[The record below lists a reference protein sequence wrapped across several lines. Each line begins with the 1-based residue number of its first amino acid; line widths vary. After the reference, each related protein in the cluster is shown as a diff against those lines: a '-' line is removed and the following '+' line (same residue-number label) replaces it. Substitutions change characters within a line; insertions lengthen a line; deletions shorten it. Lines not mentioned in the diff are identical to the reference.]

1 MTNAQRKVMFSSKS
15 DLWET
20 PQDFFDNL
28 DKEFHFTLDACALP
42 ENAKCQK
49 YYTPEDDGLL
59 QPWSGVVWCGVILP
73 ILNVQSGQKNVMKR
87 VGGGTR
93 WCFWFRPELIR
104 SGFINMFTRML
115 KFDS

>member
-1 MTNAQRKVMFSSKS
+1 MTNMQRKVMFSSKS

-59 QPWSGVVWCGVILP
+59 QPWSGVVWCNP
-73 ILNVQSGQKNVMKR
+73 PYSECAEWAKKCYEESR
-87 VGGGTR
+87 GGGTR